1 MEEYSKLFSGKTG
14 KKKDIHA
21 NAAGLAHDRREHQ
34 AAAGGLPAM
43 VNNFYDLVTDFYE
56 YGGARASTSR
66 RGGRASRSSRASSA
80 RSTTSAAGS
89 GSSPA
94 RRRSTSAAASAAR
107 CATWRSSRAR
117 RSRASRSTSTRSRSR
132 TSAEDFADVSAG
144 TQAEALSVSCDDP
157 SLVPSRYCEQTG
169 LADISHVTRGD
180 FQNLP
185 GHKDGKLWEGI
196 DYEGKNWTNKFDAAY
211 AIEATCHSPDKKR
224 CFSEVARCLKK
235 GGLFAGYEWCV
246 LPDRGYDKKDPK
258 HVAIKEGIEVGN
270 GLPTLAWPEEVVEAL
285 EAAASRS
292 STTTTRTRA
301 CTTPRRSRGTTR
313 STGTRSPRAARS
325 RARLARASA

>member
-1 MEEYSKLFSGKTG
+1 M
-14 KKKDIHA
+14 
-21 NAAGLAHDRREHQ
+21 RRIS
-34 AAAGGLPAM
+34 P
-43 VNNFYDLVTDFYE
+43 
-56 YGGARASTSR
+56 TSR
-66 RGGRASRSSRASSA
+66 RA
-80 RSTTSAAGS
+80 RELRP
-89 GSSPA
+89 SP
-94 RRRSTSAAASAAR
+94 SP
-107 CATWRSSRAR
+107 
-117 RSRASRSTSTRSRSR
+117 
-132 TSAEDFADVSAG
+132 
-144 TQAEALSVSCDDP
+144 P

-270 GLPTLAWPEEVVEAL
+270 GLPTLATPEEVVEAL
-285 EAAASRS
+285 EAAGFTVVDHYDANEGVHDAAQIPWYDTLNGNKVAAGGAFKGALSLSGFRMTGIGRKATHAMVTILECLRIAPKGTVHVS
-292 STTTTRTRA
+292 AMLNATALDLVAGGEREIF
-301 CTTPRRSRGTTR
+301 TPSYFF
-313 STGTRSPRAARS
+313 
-325 RARLARASA
+325 LAKKK